1 MIVRKLEDREEYAKL
16 VTKETKKLD
25 KFCGRFLKK
34 TDDMKAW
41 DRVWCV
47 FDDDGSMMGAV
58 MVTVAKRKAGNIS
71 NLQLLHT
78 WYDHRRKGVANL
90 LVQKA
95 FEVAKSQGK
104 YMRISM
110 IADEGSLDFY
120 RNAGFVIIGT
130 QRAGSYFSMCRL
142 DGDSL
147 HDSHFDL
154 TDPVIRS
161 VATSGTR
168 GSVVKFLV
176 DLPELD
182 TNDLSSYF
190 VTV

>member
-1 MIVRKLEDREEYAKL
+1 MLVRKLESRDEYAKL
-16 VTKETKKLD
+16 VTKESKKLD

-34 TDDMKAW
+34 TDDMDAW
-41 DRVWCV
+41 EKVWSV

-58 MVTVAKRKAGNIS
+58 MVTVAKRNAGNIS

-78 WYDHRRKGVANL
+78 WYNHRRKGVANI

-95 FEVAKSQGK
+95 FEVAKCQGK

-110 IADEGSLDFY
+110 IADDGSLDFY
-120 RNAGFVIIGT
+120 RNAGFVIIGK

-142 DGDSL
+142 EGDSL

-168 GSVVKFLV
+168 GSVVEFLV

-182 TNDLSSYF
+182 NELNLETL
-190 VTV
+190 